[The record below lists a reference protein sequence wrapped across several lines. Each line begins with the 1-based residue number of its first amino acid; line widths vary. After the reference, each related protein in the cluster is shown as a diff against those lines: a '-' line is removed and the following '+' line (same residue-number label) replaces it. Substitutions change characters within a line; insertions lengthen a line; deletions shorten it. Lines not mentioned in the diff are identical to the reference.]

1 LHVKARQADHLAQL
15 QHGSGDATN
24 EHAISRIA
32 ALSADLYLD
41 MNGAGGV
48 VSKALW
54 SFLLC
59 FFEVAFFWQRVRLH
73 YMQLFEV
80 LSDGMLIC

>member
-1 LHVKARQADHLAQL
+1 
-15 QHGSGDATN
+15 
-24 EHAISRIA
+24 
-32 ALSADLYLD
+32 